1 MARQPLGRGLSAL
14 LGDEKPAETNLEVG
28 IEQLEPNPEQ
38 PRTRFAEAALNEL
51 ADSVRANGIVQ
62 PILVRKSG
70 DKYQIVAGE
79 RRWRAAQ
86 RAGLRQVPVTVR
98 EIADDKLLELALVEN
113 IQREELNPIE
123 EARAY
128 RKLIDNIGLTQESI
142 AVRVG
147 RERSLISTSLRLLKL
162 PSEVR
167 KVIEEGKLSAGH
179 GRALLMIDDPVAQRR
194 VARTAIEKEFS
205 VRETERFVKSSGKG
219 KTQTSANQQ
228 VKVKRDAN
236 LIAAE
241 SKLRRRYSTG
251 VRIVPAA
258 TGDGGKIEIEYY
270 SMGDLDRI
278 YQMMTSGDE

>member
-219 KTQTSANQQ
+219 KTQTSANKQ

>member
-205 VRETERFVKSSGKG
+205 VRETERFVRSSGKG
-219 KTQTSANQQ
+219 KTQTSANKQ